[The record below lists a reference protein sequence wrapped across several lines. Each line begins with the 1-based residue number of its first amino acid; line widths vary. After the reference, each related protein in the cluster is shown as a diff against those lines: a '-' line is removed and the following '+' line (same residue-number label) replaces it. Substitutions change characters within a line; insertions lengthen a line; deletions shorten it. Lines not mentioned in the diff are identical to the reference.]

1 MLALVLL
8 TLAGQSPTTPTATP
22 TATTTTTTNAAPV
35 AAAAAT
41 SVALAPQAADRA
53 ELARA
58 FARAVGRDQ
67 ITSTQLSGELGE
79 AITDRRLTRDLRL
92 SGNWQPVTSRIGPQ
106 GLDHLNVRLDSR
118 GRVRDLMVT
127 ETKTGSS
134 TLKMTADGRQMS
146 DPWLR
151 RRLRTEGE
159 RFGAAAR
166 QTTVAVKPVPPS
178 AQRLQ
183 VPAADGK
190 ALVFHRPNKTS
201 PWAFAGPANRL
212 QEARQQ
218 ASRIA
223 TATRAAAE
231 GRLPY
236 RRRLVEYQFDG
247 ERLTLTHRDASTV
260 AGPGRR
266 LPVLRQQTIRL
277 SPKEL
282 QANLQTGRAAVT
294 NTLLS
299 KNPQLTRATAKT
311 IARDMVADVD
321 DLQQL
326 IDGRSGVGRPARAN
340 RMPLSLKVGAALAV
354 ASFLAEHGERL
365 LEGRLPPTKA
375 LAQSAAVFGAATAGG
390 YAVEKGVEGIADRVV
405 GSQLAKSVRPGM
417 LAPRTPVGKMF
428 AARTLA
434 RGAGGVA
441 VAVLYAYAGYLLGQY
456 DLTTAN
462 RSAAAGVGGTLA
474 GIAVYAAMTPV
485 LTVVASYI
493 GTAGTGVAISS
504 LSGAAATSAAG
515 SWAAASSVGGPIAF
529 VTTVAVTAAITYSFS
544 AYDAKLD
551 RERIRLTI
559 DRLEQKYASP

>member
-159 RFGAAAR
+159 RFAAAAR

-375 LAQSAAVFGAATAGG
+375 LAQSAVVFGAATAGG

-462 RSAAAGVGGTLA
+462 RSAAAGLVAASVTAFVLPSLLLA
-474 GIAVYAAMTPV
+474 IAP
-485 LTVVASYI
+485 YI
-493 GTAGTGVAISS
+493 GTAATGVAIGG
-504 LSGAAATSAAG
+504 LSGAAATSASMA
-515 SWAAASSVGGPIAF
+515 WASSAALGGPGL
-529 VTTVAVTAAITYSFS
+529 VLGAVIVIGVSSAVSYSF
-544 AYDAKLD
+544 AAWDAKLD
-551 RERIRLTI
+551 NKRIRLTI
-559 DRLEQKYASP
+559 DRLEQAYASP